1 MFNNSWSLYGAGER
15 TGVLNVEGKL
25 AKVLEKD
32 SGRLVIKA
40 SERDSILDQIS
51 ARAARY
57 RDLDPETY
65 DELMQLR
72 KDVRDIFNKGLS
84 PGDDIMDQLYFLDPK
99 TRDFVEKLSRQYTS
113 VVTPDDFKQI
123 ASIMSEYMGEEV
135 PILKDFTRFFG
146 RLAQDF
152 VQTAKPSSAAFDW
165 KTIAGE
171 TVRGSRY
178 MGKKL
183 PRPLALALGLNP
195 DRPFK
200 EEILKRFDW
209 YNPNSTWSDLLF
221 GMRKADFRRTG
232 AKKSYLEFEYPTLK
246 FNNLGVTTGGESV
259 KTFEWSFGTTGN
271 LPKDWT
277 QIPWVNFDGKIIE
290 QKFTQSFEERL
301 RYRAADGS
309 WVTNIV
315 QVSQKTDPSW
325 WEEVLDKNG
334 KINEIVDATKARTS
348 YPVSANHSND
358 ATLVKRFHLWGSKNN
373 ITTSTINK
381 CRG

>member
-1 MFNNSWSLYGAGER
+1 M
-15 TGVLNVEGKL
+15 LNVEGKL

-315 QVSQKTDPSW
+315 QVSQKTDPSC